1 MSKHEMAAG
10 PVCTWIRV
18 TDESGRTHME
28 ARWTVAAAAV
38 RHAA

>member
-1 MSKHEMAAG
+1 MSKHTMVEG
-10 PVCTWIRV
+10 PVCRWIRV
-18 TDESGRTHME
+18 TDETGRTHME